1 MVVWGL
7 GDGDVLY
14 DLLEKRTHP
23 LFVKYTDFYDFLNC
37 LDTSPCWGWMNTNST
52 IREATT
58 QRAHELNN
66 VYKDIIATTTFN
78 NFDIQFYDLPI
89 NEAIARAEQ
98 DGY

>member
-7 GDGDVLY
+7 GDGDILY
-14 DLLEKRTHP
+14 DLLENRIHP
-23 LFVKYTDFYDFLNC
+23 IFVKYTDFYDYLNC

-78 NFDIQFYDLPI
+78 NFDI
-89 NEAIARAEQ
+89 
-98 DGY
+98 

>member
-14 DLLEKRTHP
+14 DLLEHRIHP
-23 LFVKYTDFYDFLNC
+23 LFVKYTDFYDYLNC

-89 NEAIARAEQ
+89 NEGIARAEQ